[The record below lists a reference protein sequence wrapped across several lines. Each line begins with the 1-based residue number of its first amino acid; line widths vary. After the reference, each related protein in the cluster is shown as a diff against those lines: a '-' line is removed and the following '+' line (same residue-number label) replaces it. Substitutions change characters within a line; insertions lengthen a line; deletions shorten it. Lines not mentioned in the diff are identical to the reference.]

1 MSNQQ
6 FKVIFGLDANAQNI
20 SNAAWD
26 GDVISVAKGGT
37 GTATGSITGTG
48 ALNFT
53 AGGANSSIVLT
64 PTGTGTVNV
73 GGFKVT
79 NMATPVSGTDATT
92 KDYVDNLVQGLIV
105 KNAVKVAT
113 TAALTYP
120 FSGFPTIDGY
130 TVQDQDRVLVK
141 NQTSNPQ
148 YNGIWKAVSGTWS
161 RADDANTWDELI
173 SAYVFVQVGT
183 TQADT
188 GWVCTID
195 AGGTLGTTAITWA
208 QFSGAGTF
216 TAGQGLLLASN
227 VFSIDL
233 VGTSGKTVVTTTDAQ
248 TLIDKTLQAAIVDT
262 SISAT
267 AGAGSIINTSVISNS
282 FTSSS
287 AGQIL
292 DTTAT
297 ATYRSISYIIQVVNS
312 GLDYYQQS
320 QVNVIWKSGTA
331 YMTEYANL
339 LTDSSL
345 ATYSVDIS
353 GGNVRLLVTPTGA
366 SGGNPST
373 FKVLKSTFTL

>member
-26 GDVISVAKGGT
+26 GNIISVAKGGT

-53 AGGANSSIVLT
+53 AGGANSSILLS

-113 TAALTYP
+113 TTNITL
-120 FSGFPTIDGY
+120 SGTQTIDGY
-130 TVQDQDRVLVK
+130 SVQVNDRVLVK
-141 NQTSNPQ
+141 NQTAPAE
-148 YNGIWKAVSGTWS
+148 NGIYSAQSSTWT
-161 RADDANTWDELI
+161 RTTDADTWDELI
-173 SAYVFVQVGT
+173 SAYVFVQLGS

-195 AGGTLGTTAITWA
+195 SGGTLGVTAVTWA

-227 VFSIDL
+227 AFSIDL
-233 VGTSGKTVVTTTDAQ
+233 VGTSGKIVVTTADTQ
-248 TLIDKTLQAAIVDT
+248 TLVNKTLQSAIVDT

-297 ATYRSISYIIQVVNS
+297 GTYRSISYIIQVVNS

>member
-26 GDVISVAKGGT
+26 GNIISVAKGGT

-53 AGGANSSIVLT
+53 AGGANSSILLS

-113 TAALTYP
+113 TTNITL
-120 FSGFPTIDGY
+120 SGTQTIDGY
-130 TVQDQDRVLVK
+130 SVQVNDRVLVK
-141 NQTSNPQ
+141 NQTAPAE
-148 YNGIWKAVSGTWS
+148 NGIYSAQSSTWT
-161 RADDANTWDELI
+161 RTTDADTWDELI
-173 SAYVFVQVGT
+173 SAYVFVQLGS

-195 AGGTLGTTAITWA
+195 SGGTLGVTAVTWA

-227 VFSIDL
+227 AFSIDL
-233 VGTSGKTVVTTTDAQ
+233 VGTSGKIVVTTADTQ
-248 TLIDKTLQAAIVDT
+248 TLVNKTLQAAIVDT

-353 GGNVRLLVTPTGA
+353 GGDVRLLVTPTGA

>member
-26 GDVISVAKGGT
+26 GNIISVAKGGT

-53 AGGANSSIVLT
+53 AGGANSSILLS

-113 TAALTYP
+113 TTNITL
-120 FSGFPTIDGY
+120 SGTQTIDGY
-130 TVQDQDRVLVK
+130 SVQVNDRVLVK
-141 NQTSNPQ
+141 NQTAPAE
-148 YNGIWKAVSGTWS
+148 NGIYSAQSSTWT
-161 RADDANTWDELI
+161 RTTDADTWDELI
-173 SAYVFVQVGT
+173 SAYVFVQLGS

-195 AGGTLGTTAITWA
+195 SGGTLGVTAVTWA

-227 VFSIDL
+227 AFSIDL
-233 VGTSGKTVVTTTDAQ
+233 VGTSGKIVVTTADTQ
-248 TLIDKTLQAAIVDT
+248 TLVNKTLQSAIVDT

-297 ATYRSISYIIQVVNS
+297 ATYRSISYIIQVINS

>member
-1 MSNQQ
+1 MANQQ

-26 GDVISVAKGGT
+26 GNIISVAKGGT

-53 AGGANSSIVLT
+53 AGGANSSILLS

-113 TAALTYP
+113 TTNITL
-120 FSGFPTIDGY
+120 SGTQTIDGY
-130 TVQDQDRVLVK
+130 SVQVNDRVLVK
-141 NQTSNPQ
+141 NQTAPAE
-148 YNGIWKAVSGTWS
+148 NGIYSAQSSTWT
-161 RADDANTWDELI
+161 RTTDADTWDELI
-173 SAYVFVQVGT
+173 SAYVFVQLGS

-195 AGGTLGTTAITWA
+195 SGGTLGVTAVTWA

-227 VFSIDL
+227 AFSIDL
-233 VGTSGKTVVTTTDAQ
+233 VGTSGKIVVTTADTQ
-248 TLIDKTLQAAIVDT
+248 TLVNKTLQSAIVDT

-297 ATYRSISYIIQVVNS
+297 GTYRSISYIIQVVNS

>member
-26 GDVISVAKGGT
+26 GNIISVAKGGT

-53 AGGANSSIVLT
+53 AGGANSSILLS

-113 TAALTYP
+113 TTNITL
-120 FSGFPTIDGY
+120 SGTQTIDGY
-130 TVQDQDRVLVK
+130 SVQVNDRVLVK
-141 NQTSNPQ
+141 NQTAPAE
-148 YNGIWKAVSGTWS
+148 NGIYSAQSSTWT
-161 RADDANTWDELI
+161 RTTDADTWDELI
-173 SAYVFVQVGT
+173 SAYVFVQLGS

-195 AGGTLGTTAITWA
+195 SGGTLGVTAVTWA

-227 VFSIDL
+227 AFSIDL
-233 VGTSGKTVVTTTDAQ
+233 VGTSGKIVVTTADTQ
-248 TLIDKTLQAAIVDT
+248 TLVNKTLQAAIVDT

-297 ATYRSISYIIQVVNS
+297 ATYRSISYIIQVINS

>member
-26 GDVISVAKGGT
+26 GNIISVAKGGT

-53 AGGANSSIVLT
+53 AGGANSSILLS

-113 TAALTYP
+113 TTNITL
-120 FSGFPTIDGY
+120 SGAQTIDGY
-130 TVQDQDRVLVK
+130 SVQVNDRVLVK
-141 NQTSNPQ
+141 NQTAPAE
-148 YNGIWKAVSGTWS
+148 NGIYSAQSSTWT
-161 RADDANTWDELI
+161 RTTDADTWDELI
-173 SAYVFVQVGT
+173 SAYVFVQLGS

-195 AGGTLGTTAITWA
+195 SGGTLGVTAVTWA

-227 VFSIDL
+227 AFSIDL
-233 VGTSGKTVVTTTDAQ
+233 VGTSGKIVVTTADTQ
-248 TLIDKTLQAAIVDT
+248 TLVNKTLQSAIVDT

-297 ATYRSISYIIQVVNS
+297 ATYRSISYIIQVINS

>member
-1 MSNQQ
+1 MANQQ

-26 GDVISVAKGGT
+26 GDIISVAKGGT

-79 NMATPVSGTDATT
+79 NMATPVSGTDATN

-113 TAALTYP
+113 TTNITL
-120 FSGFPTIDGY
+120 SGTQTIDGY
-130 TVQDQDRVLVK
+130 SVQVNDRVLVK
-141 NQTSNPQ
+141 NQTTAAN
-148 YNGIWKAVSGTWS
+148 NGIYSAQSSTWT
-161 RADDANTWDELI
+161 RTTDADTWDELI

-195 AGGTLGTTAITWA
+195 AGGTLGVTAVTWA

-248 TLIDKTLQAAIVDT
+248 TLINKTLQSAIVDT

-292 DTTAT
+292 DTTPT
-297 ATYRSISYIIQVVNS
+297 ATYRSISYIIQVINS

>member
-26 GDVISVAKGGT
+26 GNIISVAKGGT

-53 AGGANSSIVLT
+53 AGGANSSILLS

-113 TAALTYP
+113 TTNITL
-120 FSGFPTIDGY
+120 SGTQTIDGY
-130 TVQDQDRVLVK
+130 SVQVNDRVLVK
-141 NQTSNPQ
+141 NQTTAAN
-148 YNGIWKAVSGTWS
+148 NGIYSAQSSTWT
-161 RADDANTWDELI
+161 RTTDADTWDELI
-173 SAYVFVQVGT
+173 SAYVFVQLGS

-195 AGGTLGTTAITWA
+195 SGGTLGVTAVTWA

-227 VFSIDL
+227 AFSIDL
-233 VGTSGKTVVTTTDAQ
+233 VGTSGKIVVTTADTQ
-248 TLIDKTLQAAIVDT
+248 TLVNKTLQAAIVDT

-297 ATYRSISYIIQVVNS
+297 GTYRSISYIIQVINS

>member
-1 MSNQQ
+1 MANQQ

-26 GDVISVAKGGT
+26 GNIISVAKGGT

-53 AGGANSSIVLT
+53 AGGANSSILLS

-113 TAALTYP
+113 TTNITL
-120 FSGFPTIDGY
+120 SGTQTIDGY
-130 TVQDQDRVLVK
+130 SVQVNDRVLVK
-141 NQTSNPQ
+141 NQTAPAE
-148 YNGIWKAVSGTWS
+148 NGIYSAQSSTWT
-161 RADDANTWDELI
+161 RTTDADTWDELI
-173 SAYVFVQVGT
+173 SAYVFVQLGS

-195 AGGTLGTTAITWA
+195 SGGTLGVTAVTWA

-227 VFSIDL
+227 AFSIDL
-233 VGTSGKTVVTTTDAQ
+233 VGTSGKIVVTTADTQ
-248 TLIDKTLQAAIVDT
+248 TLVNKTLQAAIVDT

-297 ATYRSISYIIQVVNS
+297 GTYRSISYIIQVVNS

>member
-1 MSNQQ
+1 MANQQ

-26 GDVISVAKGGT
+26 GNIISVAKGGT

-53 AGGANSSIVLT
+53 AGGANSSILLS

-113 TAALTYP
+113 TTNITL
-120 FSGFPTIDGY
+120 SGTQTIDGY
-130 TVQDQDRVLVK
+130 SVQVNDRVLVK
-141 NQTSNPQ
+141 NQTAPAE
-148 YNGIWKAVSGTWS
+148 NGIYSAQSSTWT
-161 RADDANTWDELI
+161 RTTDADTWDELI

-195 AGGTLGTTAITWA
+195 AGGTLGVTAVTWA

-227 VFSIDL
+227 AFSIDL
-233 VGTSGKTVVTTTDAQ
+233 VGTSGKIVVTTADTQ
-248 TLIDKTLQAAIVDT
+248 TLVNKTLQSAIVDT

-297 ATYRSISYIIQVVNS
+297 GTYRSISYIIQVVNS

>member
-1 MSNQQ
+1 MANQQ

-26 GDVISVAKGGT
+26 GNIISVAKGGT

-53 AGGANSSIVLT
+53 AGGANSSILLS

-113 TAALTYP
+113 TTNITL
-120 FSGFPTIDGY
+120 SGTQTIDGY
-130 TVQDQDRVLVK
+130 SVQVNDRVLVK
-141 NQTSNPQ
+141 NQTAPAE
-148 YNGIWKAVSGTWS
+148 NGIYSAQSSTWT
-161 RADDANTWDELI
+161 RTTDADTWDELI
-173 SAYVFVQVGT
+173 SAYVFVQLGS

-195 AGGTLGTTAITWA
+195 SGGTLGVTAVTWA

-227 VFSIDL
+227 AFSIDL
-233 VGTSGKTVVTTTDAQ
+233 VGTSGKIVVTTADTQ
-248 TLIDKTLQAAIVDT
+248 TLVNKTLQSAIVDT

-297 ATYRSISYIIQVVNS
+297 ATYRSISYIIQVINS

>member
-26 GDVISVAKGGT
+26 GNIISVAKGGT

-113 TAALTYP
+113 TTNITL
-120 FSGFPTIDGY
+120 SGTQTIDGY
-130 TVQDQDRVLVK
+130 SVQVNDRVLVK
-141 NQTSNPQ
+141 NQTAPAE
-148 YNGIWKAVSGTWS
+148 NGIYSAQSSTWT
-161 RADDANTWDELI
+161 RTTDADTWDELI
-173 SAYVFVQVGT
+173 SAYVFVQLGS

-195 AGGTLGTTAITWA
+195 SGGTLGVTAVTWA

-227 VFSIDL
+227 AFSIDL
-233 VGTSGKTVVTTTDAQ
+233 VGTSGKIVVTTADTQ
-248 TLIDKTLQAAIVDT
+248 TLINKTLQAAIVDT

>member
-1 MSNQQ
+1 MANQQ

-26 GDVISVAKGGT
+26 GNIISVAKGGT

-53 AGGANSSIVLT
+53 AGGANSSILLS

-113 TAALTYP
+113 TTNITL
-120 FSGFPTIDGY
+120 SGAQTIDGY
-130 TVQDQDRVLVK
+130 SVQVNDRVLVK
-141 NQTSNPQ
+141 NQTAPAE
-148 YNGIWKAVSGTWS
+148 NGIYSAQSSTWT
-161 RADDANTWDELI
+161 RTTDADTWDELI
-173 SAYVFVQVGT
+173 SAYVFVQLGS

-195 AGGTLGTTAITWA
+195 SGGTLGVTAVTWA

-227 VFSIDL
+227 AFSIDL
-233 VGTSGKTVVTTTDAQ
+233 VGTSGKIVVTTADTQ
-248 TLIDKTLQAAIVDT
+248 TLVNKTLQSAIVDT

-297 ATYRSISYIIQVVNS
+297 ATYRSISYIIQVINS

>member
-26 GDVISVAKGGT
+26 GNIISVAKGGT

-92 KDYVDNLVQGLIV
+92 KDYVDNLLQGLIV

-113 TAALTYP
+113 TTNITL
-120 FSGFPTIDGY
+120 SGTQTIDGY
-130 TVQDQDRVLVK
+130 SVQVNDRVLVK
-141 NQTSNPQ
+141 NQTTAAN
-148 YNGIWKAVSGTWS
+148 NGIYSAQSSTWTRTS
-161 RADDANTWDELI
+161 DADTWDELI

-195 AGGTLGTTAITWA
+195 SGGTLGVTAVTWA

-248 TLIDKTLQAAIVDT
+248 TLIDKTLQSAIVDT

>member
-26 GDVISVAKGGT
+26 GNIISVAKGGT

-53 AGGANSSIVLT
+53 AGGANSSILLS

-113 TAALTYP
+113 TTNITL
-120 FSGFPTIDGY
+120 SGTQTIDGY
-130 TVQDQDRVLVK
+130 SVQVNDRVLVK
-141 NQTSNPQ
+141 NQTAPAE
-148 YNGIWKAVSGTWS
+148 NGIYSAQSSTWT
-161 RADDANTWDELI
+161 RTTDADTWDELI
-173 SAYVFVQVGT
+173 SAYVFVQLGS

-195 AGGTLGTTAITWA
+195 SGGTLGVTAVTWA

-227 VFSIDL
+227 AFSIDL
-233 VGTSGKTVVTTTDAQ
+233 VGTSGKIVVTTADTQ
-248 TLIDKTLQAAIVDT
+248 TLVNKTLQAAIVDT

>member
-26 GDVISVAKGGT
+26 GNIISVAKGGT

-113 TAALTYP
+113 TTNITL
-120 FSGFPTIDGY
+120 SGTQTIDGY
-130 TVQDQDRVLVK
+130 SVQVNDRVLVK
-141 NQTSNPQ
+141 NQTAPAE
-148 YNGIWKAVSGTWS
+148 NGIYSAQSSTWT
-161 RADDANTWDELI
+161 RTTDADTWDELI
-173 SAYVFVQVGT
+173 SAYVFVQLGS

-195 AGGTLGTTAITWA
+195 SGGTLGVTAVTWA

-227 VFSIDL
+227 AFSIDL
-233 VGTSGKTVVTTTDAQ
+233 VGTSGKIVVTTADTQ
-248 TLIDKTLQAAIVDT
+248 TLVNKTLQAAIVDT

>member
-1 MSNQQ
+1 MANQQ

-26 GDVISVAKGGT
+26 GNIISVAKGGT

-53 AGGANSSIVLT
+53 AGGANSSILLS

-113 TAALTYP
+113 TTNITL
-120 FSGFPTIDGY
+120 SGAQTIDGY
-130 TVQDQDRVLVK
+130 SVQVNDRVLVK
-141 NQTSNPQ
+141 NQTAPAE
-148 YNGIWKAVSGTWS
+148 NGIYSAQSSTWT
-161 RADDANTWDELI
+161 RTTDADTWDELI
-173 SAYVFVQVGT
+173 SAYVFVQLGS

-195 AGGTLGTTAITWA
+195 SGGTLGVTAVTWA

-227 VFSIDL
+227 AFSIDL
-233 VGTSGKTVVTTTDAQ
+233 VGTSGKIVVTTADTQ
-248 TLIDKTLQAAIVDT
+248 TLVNKTLQSAIVDT

-297 ATYRSISYIIQVVNS
+297 GTYRSISYIIQVINS

>member
-1 MSNQQ
+1 MANQQ

-26 GDVISVAKGGT
+26 GNIISVAKGGT

-53 AGGANSSIVLT
+53 AGGANSSILLS

-113 TAALTYP
+113 TTNITL
-120 FSGFPTIDGY
+120 SGAQTIDGY
-130 TVQDQDRVLVK
+130 SVQVNDRVLVK
-141 NQTSNPQ
+141 NQTAPAE
-148 YNGIWKAVSGTWS
+148 NGIYSAQSSTWT
-161 RADDANTWDELI
+161 RTTDADTWDELI
-173 SAYVFVQVGT
+173 SAYVFVQLGS

-195 AGGTLGTTAITWA
+195 SGGTLGVTAVTWA

-227 VFSIDL
+227 AFSIDL
-233 VGTSGKTVVTTTDAQ
+233 VGTSGKIVVTTADTQ
-248 TLIDKTLQAAIVDT
+248 TLVNKTLQSAIVDT

>member
-26 GDVISVAKGGT
+26 GNIISVAKGGT

-53 AGGANSSIVLT
+53 AGGANSSILLS

-113 TAALTYP
+113 TTNITL
-120 FSGFPTIDGY
+120 SGTQTIDGY
-130 TVQDQDRVLVK
+130 SVQVNDRVLVK
-141 NQTSNPQ
+141 NQTTAAD
-148 YNGIWKAVSGTWS
+148 NGIYSAQSSTWT
-161 RADDANTWDELI
+161 RTTDADTWDELI

-195 AGGTLGTTAITWA
+195 AGGTLGVTAVTWA

-248 TLIDKTLQAAIVDT
+248 TLIDKTLQSAIVDT

>member
-26 GDVISVAKGGT
+26 GNIISVAKGGT

-53 AGGANSSIVLT
+53 AGGANSSILLS

-113 TAALTYP
+113 TTNITL
-120 FSGFPTIDGY
+120 SGAQTIDGY
-130 TVQDQDRVLVK
+130 SVQVNDRVLVK
-141 NQTSNPQ
+141 NQTAPAE
-148 YNGIWKAVSGTWS
+148 NGIYSAQSSTWT
-161 RADDANTWDELI
+161 RTTDADTWDELI
-173 SAYVFVQVGT
+173 SAYVFVQLGS

-195 AGGTLGTTAITWA
+195 SGGTLGVTAVTWA

-227 VFSIDL
+227 AFSIDL
-233 VGTSGKTVVTTTDAQ
+233 VGTSGKIVVTTADTQ
-248 TLIDKTLQAAIVDT
+248 TLVNKTLQSAIVDT

-297 ATYRSISYIIQVVNS
+297 ATYRSISYIIQVINS

-353 GGNVRLLVTPTGA
+353 GGDVRLLVTPTGA

>member
-1 MSNQQ
+1 MANQQ

-26 GDVISVAKGGT
+26 GNIISVAKGGT

-53 AGGANSSIVLT
+53 AGGANSSILLS

-113 TAALTYP
+113 TTNITL
-120 FSGFPTIDGY
+120 SGTQTIDGY
-130 TVQDQDRVLVK
+130 SVQVNDRVLVK
-141 NQTSNPQ
+141 NQTTAAN
-148 YNGIWKAVSGTWS
+148 NGIYSAQSSTWT
-161 RADDANTWDELI
+161 RTTDADTWDELI
-173 SAYVFVQVGT
+173 SAYVFVQLGS

-195 AGGTLGTTAITWA
+195 SGGTLGVTAVTWA

-227 VFSIDL
+227 AFSIDL
-233 VGTSGKTVVTTTDAQ
+233 VGTSGKIVVTTADTQ
-248 TLIDKTLQAAIVDT
+248 TLVNKTLQSAIVDT

-297 ATYRSISYIIQVVNS
+297 GTYRSISYIIQVVNS